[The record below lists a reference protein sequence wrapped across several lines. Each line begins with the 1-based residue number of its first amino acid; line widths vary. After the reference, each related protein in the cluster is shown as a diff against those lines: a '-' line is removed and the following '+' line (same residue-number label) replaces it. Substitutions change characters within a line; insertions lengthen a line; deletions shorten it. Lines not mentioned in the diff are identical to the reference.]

1 MTKLYIKKKKKE
13 LNAIGVGNTLILQPK
28 KQQMQTHSKD
38 DNDNIRMLIESDFLG
53 RIVIGLVNLCL
64 PSVQDKFPNKGNP

>member
-38 DNDNIRMLIESDFLG
+38 DNDNIRMLIESNF
-53 RIVIGLVNLCL
+53 
-64 PSVQDKFPNKGNP
+64 